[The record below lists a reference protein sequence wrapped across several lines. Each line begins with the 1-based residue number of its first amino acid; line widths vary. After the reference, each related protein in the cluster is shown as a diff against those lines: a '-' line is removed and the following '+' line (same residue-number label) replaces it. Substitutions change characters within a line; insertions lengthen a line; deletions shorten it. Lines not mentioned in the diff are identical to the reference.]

1 MTKDELAR
9 HFASR
14 GEYSATRH
22 IYLATPDTLNDMHR
36 ISYQGGQAAR
46 YIKEAQAWQI
56 AYFKAMSNK

>member
-22 IYLATPDTLNDMHR
+22 IYLVAPDKLNDIPR

-46 YIKEAQAWQI
+46 YIK
-56 AYFKAMSNK
+56 